1 MTSNGNTHEVNS
13 AEASKEGVPPNEF
26 SACGNNKFQF
36 SPFCNPTKVTVAI
49 NKIKVPEIRNEI
61 AWGSQVQIARGTDGP
76 APGEPTWTGCSTSA
90 LRNCIRTL

>member
-36 SPFCNPTKVTVAI
+36 SPFCNPTKSYRC
-49 NKIKVPEIRNEI
+49 N
-61 AWGSQVQIARGTDGP
+61 Q
-76 APGEPTWTGCSTSA
+76 
-90 LRNCIRTL
+90 